1 MPSTDGSEFE
11 VNNVWLQR
19 ASGPPVEEIT
29 LPSGQTCKV
38 KRPGLEGLMFSGQLL
53 QLDTLTSLVDRQ
65 HIRRVKGGPAGDGEQ
80 IDAQSLMKDPD
91 SLKRILKLA
100 DSLLPQ
106 IVVEPQVVIHWTTD
120 IRGEDVNI
128 PLESRDPN
136 LVYSDYVTYEDK
148 MFLLQYALGGSRDV
162 ARFRQES
169 QAVMGG
175 VVTREGVS
183 RTTKSVNARKR
194 RK

>member
-65 HIRRVKGGPAGDGEQ
+65 HIRKVKGGPAGDGEQ

-120 IRGEDVNI
+120 IHGEDVNL

-169 QAVMGG
+169 QVALGG

-183 RTTKSVNARKR
+183 RTTKSANARKR